1 MLGQK
6 EDSLALIDH
15 LHLATLR
22 FHLQQSPKPL
32 SILREFEERRWSAA
46 SWSANIAPA
55 AEDLGQVCACHDQRS
70 RYKSQH
76 KAKLFSHKLQ

>member
-6 EDSLALIDH
+6 EDSLALIDN

-22 FHLQQSPKPL
+22 FHLQQSPKSL
-32 SILREFEERRWSAA
+32 SILREFEERCWSA
-46 SWSANIAPA
+46 SWSATVAPA

-76 KAKLFSHKLQ
+76 KAKLISHKLQ

>member
-6 EDSLALIDH
+6 EDYLALIDH

-22 FHLQQSPKPL
+22 FHLQQYPKPL

-46 SWSANIAPA
+46 SWSATIAPA
-55 AEDLGQVCACHDQRS
+55 AQDIGQVCACHDQRS